1 MPGPPSPPWGRTR
14 HPHRLWAAGEG
25 RDARRYRTSFPP
37 VELVTPLWQAAARLW
52 PTGLT
57 GTGYDWT
64 QVDSSPTAGGSR
76 SGEDAYIQVTATT
89 QPRIVFGGDFF
100 ASAAGLGP
108 GDAKAVHSA
117 VDQFSRNP
125 DHAGLNLH
133 PVKTAGASRLHTIRA
148 TRGVRI
154 LLAREGDTFV
164 FLEAGP
170 HDYIYERAQRGQFI
184 NARATNYLGFVE
196 PQSPGGVEAP
206 NTSWQVEHRARSID
220 GPSVV
225 EHWTDTE
232 LRDIAGFDD
241 ELIIDLRRA
250 RNPDQV
256 LELTLDNDTWE
267 RVFRVLEE
275 TPEQWL
281 RPALIVDTGATD
293 EEERLRA
300 AITDTGA
307 EWGLSRLYTPEEVAD
322 LLAAPIEDWMVF
334 LHPAQR
340 FVVDRNFTGPARVK
354 GGPGTGKTV
363 VALHRAARLAQT
375 LTGESNPG
383 CLPILF
389 TTYIKS
395 LPPVFEH
402 LYGRLPGTGSSPV
415 GVEFIHIDSLAY
427 RLYREAGGDRRP
439 EMKEADKAF
448 ESAHRRVV
456 TPMSPIAAGHITAD
470 YLRDEIRTV
479 IKGRGLQ
486 HVDEYLAI
494 ERTGRRTPLREPQR
508 RQVWAL
514 REEYDADLAR
524 RGVVD
529 FADIINTALAHVR
542 TLPAPRY
549 RAAIVEEAQ
558 DLTLAG
564 LRLVR
569 ALVNGPS
576 RDDPADGL
584 LLVGDAAQRIYPGGF
599 RLAHA
604 GINVSGRRSIELTT
618 HYRSTRQILDA
629 AYAVAGDDV
638 VEDMD
643 ESFRRG
649 DAHVTIRRD
658 GPVPTLSRYSSKG
671 DEISGVVESIHEMV
685 AGGRL
690 RPGDVGILVTTNREA
705 DDYRRA
711 LTENGLDSIELSR
724 YRGEDTNAVKVGTWF
739 RAKGLEFKAV
749 YLPGL
754 SGTRWPRRRAQGQS
768 DVEYAE
774 ACSLE
779 LSRLFVAMTRARD
792 RLAVS
797 CAGEPS
803 ARIAEAAD
811 RGAFE
816 IMDV

>member
-1 MPGPPSPPWGRTR
+1 M
-14 HPHRLWAAGEG
+14 
-25 RDARRYRTSFPP
+25 
-37 VELVTPLWQAAARLW
+37 
-52 PTGLT
+52 
-57 GTGYDWT
+57 
-64 QVDSSPTAGGSR
+64 
-76 SGEDAYIQVTATT
+76 TATT
-89 QPRIVFGGDFF
+89 APQIGFGGDFF
-100 ASAAGLGP
+100 ASAADLGP

-117 VDQFSRNP
+117 LDQFSKNP
-125 DHAGLNLH
+125 DHPGLNLH
-133 PVKTAGASRLHTIRA
+133 PVNTAGASRLHTIRA
-148 TRGVRI
+148 NKGVRI

-184 NARATNYLGFVE
+184 NARATGYIGFVE
-196 PQSPGGVEAP
+196 PPSALDVEEPAASWHVGQSG
-206 NTSWQVEHRARSID
+206 NTDD
-220 GPSVV
+220 GPSLVD
-225 EHWTDTE
+225 HWTDAE
-232 LRDIAGFDD
+232 LRDVAGFDD
-241 ELIIDLRRA
+241 QLIIDLRRA
-250 RNPDQV
+250 RDPDQV
-256 LELTLDNDTWE
+256 LDLGLDNDTWE

-281 RPALIVDTGATD
+281 QPALLEDASALSG

-363 VALHRAARLAQT
+363 VALHRAARLART
-375 LTGESNPG
+375 LAGEANPAG
-383 CLPILF
+383 LPILF

-402 LYGRLPGTGSSPV
+402 LYRRLPGTTATPTEIDFV
-415 GVEFIHIDSLAY
+415 HIDSLAY
-427 RLYREAGGDRRP
+427 RLYRDAGGVGSP

-456 TPMSPIAAGHITAD
+456 TPMSPLAAGHITPD

-486 HVDEYLAI
+486 HLDEYLAI

-514 REEYDADLAR
+514 REEYDADIAR
-524 RGVVD
+524 RGIVD
-529 FADIINTALAHVR
+529 FADILNAALAHAR
-542 TLPAPRY
+542 TFAAPRY

-558 DLTLAG
+558 DLTLVG

-569 ALVNGPS
+569 ALVNGPA
-576 RDDPADGL
+576 RDDPPDGL

-618 HYRSTRQILDA
+618 HYRSTRQILAA
-629 AYAVAGDDV
+629 AYAIAGDDV

-643 ESFRRG
+643 AAFRRG
-649 DAHVTIRRD
+649 DAKVTIRRD
-658 GPVPTLSRYSSKG
+658 GPVPTLSRYSSKS
-671 DEISGVVESIHEMV
+671 DELSGIVASICEMV
-685 AGGRL
+685 AAARV
-690 RPGDVGILVTTNREA
+690 RPSDVGVLVTTKREIG
-705 DDYRRA
+705 DYRRGLA
-711 LTENGLDSIELSR
+711 NAGLDSIDLLE
-724 YRGEDTNAVKVGTWF
+724 YRGDDTNAVKVGTWY
-739 RAKGLEFKAV
+739 RAKGLEFKVV

-754 SGTRWPRRRAQGQS
+754 SDGRWPRRRAQGQS
-768 DVEYAE
+768 DVEYDE

-792 RLAVS
+792 QLAVS
-797 CAGEPS
+797 CVGEPS
-803 ARIAEAAD
+803 TRIADAAS
-811 RGAFE
+811 RGALE
-816 IMDV
+816 IRDP

>member
-1 MPGPPSPPWGRTR
+1 M
-14 HPHRLWAAGEG
+14 
-25 RDARRYRTSFPP
+25 
-37 VELVTPLWQAAARLW
+37 
-52 PTGLT
+52 
-57 GTGYDWT
+57 
-64 QVDSSPTAGGSR
+64 
-76 SGEDAYIQVTATT
+76 TATMAP
-89 QPRIVFGGDFF
+89 QIGFGGHFF
-100 ASAAGLGP
+100 ASAADLGP

-117 VDQFSRNP
+117 VDQFSKNP
-125 DHAGLNLH
+125 DHPGLNLH
-133 PVKTAGASRLHTIRA
+133 PVNTAGPSRLHTIRA
-148 TRGVRI
+148 TKGVRI

-184 NARATNYLGFVE
+184 NARATGYIGFVE
-196 PQSPGGVEAP
+196 APSTLDVEEPAA
-206 NTSWQVEHRARSID
+206 SWHVEQRGRSDD
-220 GPSVV
+220 GPSIVD
-225 EHWTDTE
+225 HWTDAE
-232 LRDIAGFDD
+232 LRDVAGFDD
-241 ELIIDLRRA
+241 QLIIDLRRA
-250 RNPDQV
+250 RNPDHV
-256 LELTLDNDTWE
+256 LDLDLDNETVDK
-267 RVFRVLEE
+267 VFRVMEE

-281 RPALIVDTGATD
+281 QPALLEDASADRD

-375 LTGESNPG
+375 LTGEANPAG
-383 CLPILF
+383 LPILF
-389 TTYIKS
+389 TTYVKS

-402 LYGRLPGTGSSPV
+402 LYGRLPGTATSPTA
-415 GVEFIHIDSLAY
+415 VEFVNIDSLAY
-427 RLYREAGGDRRP
+427 RLYRDAGGARRP

-448 ESAHRRVV
+448 EAAHRRVV
-456 TPMSPIAAGHITAD
+456 TPMSPLAAGHITPD

-514 REEYDADLAR
+514 REEYDADMAR

-529 FADIINTALAHVR
+529 FADILNAALARAR
-542 TLPAPRY
+542 TFAAPRY
-549 RAAIVEEAQ
+549 RAGIVEEAQ
-558 DLTLAG
+558 DLTLVG

-569 ALVNGPS
+569 ALVNGPA
-576 RDDPADGL
+576 RDDPPDGL

-618 HYRSTRQILDA
+618 HYRSTRQVLAA

-643 ESFRRG
+643 ESFRRR
-649 DAHVTIRRD
+649 DATVTIHRD

-671 DEISGVVESIHEMV
+671 DELTGIVESVCEMV
-685 AGGRL
+685 TAARV
-690 RPGDVGILVTTNREA
+690 RPGDVGVLVTTNREA
-705 DDYRRA
+705 DDYRRGFA
-711 LTENGLDSIELSR
+711 DAGLDSIDLTK
-724 YRGEDTNAVKVGTWF
+724 YRGDDTNAVKVGTWH
-739 RAKGLEFKAV
+739 RAKGLEFKV
-749 YLPGL
+749 VHLPNL
-754 SGTRWPRRRAQGQS
+754 SAGRWPRRRAQGQS
-768 DVEYAE
+768 DVEYEE

-792 RLAVS
+792 QLAVS
-797 CAGEPS
+797 CVGEPS
-803 ARIAEAAD
+803 ARIADAAA
-811 RGAFE
+811 RGALE
-816 IMDV
+816 IRDP